1 MARRG
6 RMSRGHSKRQF
17 RQGARNVHPKNHL
30 YTTRP
35 MRGGIRL

>member
-6 RMSRGHSKRQF
+6 RMSKRHSKKNF
-17 RQGARNVHPKNHL
+17 RSGAKNVHRKN
-30 YTTRP
+30 YTSGP

>member
-6 RMSRGHSKRQF
+6 KMSRGHSKKVF
-17 RQGARNVHPKNHL
+17 RAGARGTHRKNIASV
-30 YTTRP
+30 